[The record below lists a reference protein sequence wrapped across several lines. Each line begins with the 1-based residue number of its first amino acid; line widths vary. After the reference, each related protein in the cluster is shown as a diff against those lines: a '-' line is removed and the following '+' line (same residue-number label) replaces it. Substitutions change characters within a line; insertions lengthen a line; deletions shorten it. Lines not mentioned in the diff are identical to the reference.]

1 MKRIK
6 KTQTYFDIFTHIRY
20 YLSLSAMRTDEADID
35 GAVKTSPMKELITE
49 SLLPDLD
56 TDLEKS
62 EAGT

>member
-1 MKRIK
+1 
-6 KTQTYFDIFTHIRY
+6 
-20 YLSLSAMRTDEADID
+20 MRTDEADID
-35 GAVKTSPMKELITE
+35 GAVKTSSMKELIAE